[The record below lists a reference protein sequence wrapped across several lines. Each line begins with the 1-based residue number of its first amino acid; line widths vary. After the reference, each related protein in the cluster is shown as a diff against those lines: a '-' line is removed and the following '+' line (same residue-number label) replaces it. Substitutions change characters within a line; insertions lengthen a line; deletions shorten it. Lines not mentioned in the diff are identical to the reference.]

1 MGSVTVV
8 TRLRTVPR
16 LRRPNPERI
25 QRGFRLKALFPLGP
39 SPCRNV
45 PLTLAFLMQA
55 WHNKRERKLPSCGY
69 RTGGL
74 AALPLLTEG
83 DPAERRWFLRR
94 NHLLFGGGYFL
105 GFFGST
111 NTRNHGIIQ
120 RVQCIRIAF
129 FPDARF
135 RVAAGSPQRLFVGKA
150 SGRTAFHHP

>member
-1 MGSVTVV
+1 MSSSTSKG
-8 TRLRTVPR
+8 
-16 LRRPNPERI
+16 
-25 QRGFRLKALFPLGP
+25 KAPWSASWFSSHLPKGHRVEGLNDAFILQ
-39 SPCRNV
+39 SRNV
-45 PLTLAFLMQA
+45 SLTLAFLMQA

-135 RVAAGSPQRLFVGKA
+135 RVAAGSPQRVFVGKA